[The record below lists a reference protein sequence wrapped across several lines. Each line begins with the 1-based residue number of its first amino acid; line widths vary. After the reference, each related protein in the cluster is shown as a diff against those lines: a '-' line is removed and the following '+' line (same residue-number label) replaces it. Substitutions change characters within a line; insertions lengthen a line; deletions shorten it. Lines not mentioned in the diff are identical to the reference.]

1 MIDVF
6 EIAADRALLC
16 LILLASGN
24 IKIEAHLD
32 NASIANNVNVV
43 NNVNIA
49 NNVSIANSVNNVN
62 TVHNAKNTLSNM
74 RSQRVFEISQD
85 FLRSHKIF

>member
-32 NASIANNVNVV
+32 NASIANNVNIV
-43 NNVNIA
+43 NNE
-49 NNVSIANSVNNVN
+49 
-62 TVHNAKNTLSNM
+62 L
-74 RSQRVFEISQD
+74 
-85 FLRSHKIF
+85 LL